1 MAFIF
6 EAIPPNQGVRVQ
18 LSLKD
23 GKTIFGDY
31 VNVTKD
37 NDVVILEN
45 TRWNADD
52 EQNFG
57 FSYILVSSVEIV
69 CQERYSR
76 LIG

>member
-18 LSLKD
+18 LFLKD

-37 NDVVILEN
+37 DDVVILEN

-52 EQNFG
+52 EQNFE

-69 CQERYSR
+69 CQERHSR

>member
-52 EQNFG
+52 EQNFE

-69 CQERYSR
+69 CQERHSR